1 MVIFQYN
8 LYIFVW
14 IYHGC
19 LTNTVYAMDPDNR
32 VIKRLWCIRQ
42 NCSRLFLDMLK
53 KDSILAAPLNLK
65 HTRVC
70 PVMLLLMKMQMIA

>member
-19 LTNTVYAMDPDNR
+19 LTNTVYAMDPNNS
-32 VIKRLWCIRQ
+32 VIKRSRCI
-42 NCSRLFLDMLK
+42 S
-53 KDSILAAPLNLK
+53 K
-65 HTRVC
+65 HVYNEEC
-70 PVMLLLMKMQMIA
+70 YENIPVYSGAIFR